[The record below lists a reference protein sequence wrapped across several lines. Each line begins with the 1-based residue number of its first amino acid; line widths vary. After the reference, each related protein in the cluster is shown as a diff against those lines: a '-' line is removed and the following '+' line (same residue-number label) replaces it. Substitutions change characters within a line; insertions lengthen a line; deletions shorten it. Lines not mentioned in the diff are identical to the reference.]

1 MNKRQ
6 FDVELSSSSVKSI
19 IRQLEAYAHSLDEKV
34 EEVCKRLAEEG
45 VNTAVSAVRVDTG
58 ALRDGI
64 YMQRSGDCE
73 YLVISYSPYA
83 WFVEF
88 GTGVV
93 GEGTYPGDLPAGWR
107 YDERR
112 SPWAH
117 DPDDPTVWYYVSG
130 GRRFSTQGQPANAYM
145 LAASEEMRQK
155 VLNVAREVFAS

>member
-19 IRQLEAYAHSLDEKV
+19 IRQLEAYVHSLDEKV

-73 YLVISYSPYA
+73 YMVISYSPYA

-93 GEGTYPGDLPAGWR
+93 GEGTYPGDLPEGWH

-117 DPDDPTVWYYVSG
+117 DPDDPAAWFYTTANG
-130 GRRFSTQGQPANAYM
+130 RFSTRGQSANAYM
-145 LAASEEMRQK
+145 LTASEEMRQK
-155 VLNVAREVFAS
+155 VLDIAREVFAS

>member
-6 FDVELSSSSVKSI
+6 FNVELSSSSVKSSI
-19 IRQLEAYAHSLDEKV
+19 GQLEAYGRSLEKRADEL
-34 EEVCKRLAEEG
+34 CKRLADEG
-45 VNTAVSAVRVDTG
+45 VDTAVSAVRVNTG
-58 ALRDGI
+58 ALCDGI

-93 GEGTYPGDLPAGWR
+93 GEGTYPGELPAGWH

-117 DPDDPTVWYYVSG
+117 DPNDPTVWYYVSG

-145 LAASEEMRQK
+145 LAASETMRQK
-155 VLNVAREVFAS
+155 VLDIAREVFAS

>member
-6 FDVELSSSSVKSI
+6 FDVELSSASVKSI
-19 IRQLEAYAHSLDEKV
+19 IRQLEAYGHSLEEKV

-73 YLVISYSPYA
+73 YMVISYSPYA

-93 GEGTYPGDLPAGWR
+93 GEGTYPGDLPAGWH

-117 DPDDPTVWYYVSG
+117 DPDDPTTWFYTTANG
-130 GRRFSTQGQPANAYM
+130 RFSTRGQSANAYM
-145 LAASEEMRQK
+145 LAASETMRQK
-155 VLNVAREVFAS
+155 VLNIAREVFAS